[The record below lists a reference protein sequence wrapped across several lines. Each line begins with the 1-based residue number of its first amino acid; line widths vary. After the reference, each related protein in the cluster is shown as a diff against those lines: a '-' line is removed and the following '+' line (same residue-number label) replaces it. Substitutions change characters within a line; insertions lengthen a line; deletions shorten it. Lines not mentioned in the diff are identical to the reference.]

1 MRAWVEEGCVGVQ
14 GVLRGAEPRG
24 GDYERILQ
32 VNVKLG
38 LRLHVNRGVGLQ
50 KKIDFQNLLTLE
62 DFRAR
67 RAPPPTP
74 CTHRRTLC

>member
-38 LRLHVNRGVGLQ
+38 LRLHVNRGGRFT
-50 KKIDFQNLLTLE
+50 KE
-62 DFRAR
+62 DRLSEFINTRGF
-67 RAPPPTP
+67 
-74 CTHRRTLC
+74 